1 MAFYHIRCINSIFLK
16 MAKNEVNKEGDL
28 SPFGSYRNKRL
39 EVDTYLIVWIFKI
52 FEFSA
57 GYRYHS
63 QQQSCRY

>member
-39 EVDTYLIVWIFKI
+39 EVWIFKI
-52 FEFSA
+52 FEFSVTMFEFLD
-57 GYRYHS
+57 
-63 QQQSCRY
+63 